1 MGELFSLKDEKRHA
15 YRRRIVSHIYSMTSI
30 VRSEGYMNLCVEEF
44 MKVLDENAE
53 RRAVMDLGEDLQRYA
68 PGP

>member
-1 MGELFSLKDEKRHA
+1 
-15 YRRRIVSHIYSMTSI
+15 MTSI